1 MFQEFVHDIPD
12 NGYVVLSEIKLH
24 VCWETTW
31 GYTTLMFLNHQNKEA
46 PLSGFSINF
55 LIIAKQ
61 QK

>member
-24 VCWETTW
+24 VCSETTW

-46 PLSGFSINF
+46 PLSDFSI
-55 LIIAKQ
+55 KH
-61 QK
+61 K